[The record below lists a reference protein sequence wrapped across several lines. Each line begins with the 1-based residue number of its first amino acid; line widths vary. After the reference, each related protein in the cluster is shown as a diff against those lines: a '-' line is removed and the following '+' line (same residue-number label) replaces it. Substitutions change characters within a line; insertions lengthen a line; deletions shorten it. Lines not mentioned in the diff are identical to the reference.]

1 MAKSLSDLLE
11 EMNRYLPK
19 IPPHFNRGKM
29 FRSRYDGH
37 SCHLVVDC
45 DCRELDNEDAPQA
58 LHAQAP
64 EEG

>member
-1 MAKSLSDLLE
+1 MGKSLSDLLD
-11 EMNRYLPK
+11 EMNDHLPT
-19 IPPHFNRGKM
+19 IRPHWNRGKL
-29 FRSRYDGH
+29 RKSRYDGH

-45 DCRELDNEDAPQA
+45 DCRELDNEDAPET